1 MSVMLENYQ
10 LSNIQK
16 SRLGQHFLL
25 VKEMEV

>member
-1 MSVMLENYQ
+1 MSVILKTYQ

-16 SRLGQHFLL
+16 GRLRQHFLL